1 MFRIVTHRIAGFIF
15 SNGWFWRLVQRVPG
29 VREWI
34 NGVYISAVVNST
46 PPRPYPLSLWSPGAT
61 RANYHPPPL
70 YRAPLQVTDYVSWT
84 GLVDRGYTGR
94 HLPPVAPTSNLP
106 ALDDLRELFARSK
119 NAARQEVM
127 LTSNTSALFCFFAQ
141 WFTDSF
147 LRTDTTDARRNTSN
161 HEIDLCQIY
170 GLNAAQADILR
181 SKVGGELTMRPSRC
195 GDLLPFLYLQGGLPG
210 EPAPLDPLYKD
221 LPYAPGLD
229 DLVKDLA
236 GAWALDPPRRNLTYA
251 TGLERGNSTVFY
263 TSISTMFARE
273 HNRLARAMEKAQPGW
288 DDDRL
293 FALARNTNIVMLLR
307 IIIEEYINHLSGA
320 KFKVFVEH
328 HYAER
333 QRWYRTNRICLEFDL
348 LYRWHSL
355 PPAVVELDGAPLDQK
370 DFRYNNALVENFG
383 PESLIHAASHT
394 RAGRIGVF
402 NTPYFLLDADL
413 ATVSFGRMFQL
424 APFNDYRKHFGMAPY
439 KSIAE
444 LAGDNRTTALLEK
457 LYPGGVD
464 DVELVVGLLAED
476 RYAGAPLGDLMRT
489 MVGVDAFSQ
498 ALTNP
503 LLSENIFGEPAF
515 GKLGIAAINETSRF
529 ADIVARNAASGA
541 RHDARFAVHGGLSAR
556 RRRSGR

>member
-1 MFRIVTHRIAGFIF
+1 MFRIVTHQVAGFVF
-15 SNGWFWRLVQRVPG
+15 TNRWFWRLVQRVPG
-29 VREWI
+29 LRDWI
-34 NGVYISAVVNST
+34 NGAYISAVVNST

-61 RANYHPPPL
+61 PANYHPPPL
-70 YRAPLQVTDYVSWT
+70 YQAPPEVTNYVSWT

-94 HLPPVAPTSNLP
+94 HLPPVAPAPNLP
-106 ALDDLRELFARSK
+106 ALDDLKALFARSK
-119 NAARQEVM
+119 NAAGREVM

-147 LRTDTTDARRNTSN
+147 LRTDATDARRNTSN
-161 HEIDLCQIY
+161 QEIDLCQIY
-170 GLNAAQADILR
+170 GLNASQADILR
-181 SKVGGELTMRPSRC
+181 SKVGGELTMRPTAR
-195 GDLLPFLYLQGGLPG
+195 GDMLPFLYQQGGPP
-210 EPAPLDPLYKD
+210 EAPAPLDPRYQA

-229 DLVKDLA
+229 ALVQGLA
-236 GAWALDPPRRNLTYA
+236 GPWALEPARRNLTYA

-273 HNRLARAMEKAQPGW
+273 HNRLARAMKKAEPGW

-293 FALARNTNIVMLLR
+293 FALARNTTIVMLLR
-307 IIIEEYINHLSGA
+307 IIVEEYINHLSGA
-320 KFKVFVEH
+320 KFKVFVERN
-328 HYAER
+328 YAER

-355 PPAVVELDGAPLDQK
+355 PPDAVRLNGEPLSQK
-370 DFRYNNALVENFG
+370 DFRYNNALVERLG
-383 PESLIHAASHT
+383 PEALIHAASHT
-394 RAGRIGVF
+394 GAGRIGVF
-402 NTPYFLLDADL
+402 NTPYFLQQADL

-424 APFNDYRKHFGMAPY
+424 ASFNDYRKHFGMAPY

-444 LAGDNRTTALLEK
+444 LAGDERTTALLEK
-457 LYPGGVD
+457 LYPGGAD

-515 GKLGIAAINETSRF
+515 GKLGIAAINKTSRF
-529 ADIVARNAASGA
+529 ADIVARNAAPGVP
-541 RHDARFAVHGGLSAR
+541 HDARFAIKPK
-556 RRRSGR
+556 